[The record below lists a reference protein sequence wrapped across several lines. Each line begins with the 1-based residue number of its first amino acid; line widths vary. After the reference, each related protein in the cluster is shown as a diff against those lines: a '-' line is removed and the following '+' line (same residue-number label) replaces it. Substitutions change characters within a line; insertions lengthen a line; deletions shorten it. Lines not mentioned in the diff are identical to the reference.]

1 MSLKKK
7 GEDMN
12 EVREEDGNEDK
23 DDDKTGAKDDEETNE
38 KDDGKEEDS
47 NKDRDDE
54 ETEEKD
60 DGNAAPQTYF
70 LQGRH
75 INLNMRPI
83 NFLELS
89 THVIHQINDGPCAL
103 IAVCK

>member
-1 MSLKKK
+1 MDLKKK
-7 GEDMN
+7 EKDSN
-12 EVREEDGNEDK
+12 KDK
-23 DDDKTGAKDDEETNE
+23 DD
-38 KDDGKEEDS
+38 EDT
-47 NKDRDDE
+47 KDRDDE

-75 INLNMRPI
+75 INLNVRPI
-83 NFLELS
+83 NFLGLS

>member
-1 MSLKKK
+1 MDLKKK
-7 GEDMN
+7 EKDSN
-12 EVREEDGNEDK
+12 KDK
-23 DDDKTGAKDDEETNE
+23 DDEDTKD

-47 NKDRDDE
+47 NEDRDDE

-60 DGNAAPQTYF
+60 DGNVAPQTYF

-75 INLNMRPI
+75 INLNVRPI
-83 NFLELS
+83 NFLGLS

-103 IAVCK
+103 IAVCNVLFSGGHLF